1 MDEPKNDRSY
11 DAQDGEEL
19 FNDSMSVSSMTECTG
34 LIPAAPVSEPE
45 IDSYSAIYDIPL
57 SSDEEAA
64 QHGLQNEKQ
73 KKMGRAI
80 PIPIR
85 ADNAHASFI
94 HRIF

>member
-1 MDEPKNDRSY
+1 MVKPKKRPSPTMLQV
-11 DAQDGEEL
+11 AEEL
-19 FNDSMSVSSMTECTG
+19 FRFVSVSSMTECTG

-73 KKMGRAI
+73 KNGQGHSHPNTGR
-80 PIPIR
+80 
-85 ADNAHASFI
+85 
-94 HRIF
+94 

>member
-1 MDEPKNDRSY
+1 
-11 DAQDGEEL
+11 
-19 FNDSMSVSSMTECTG
+19 MTECTG

-73 KKMGRAI
+73 KMGRAI